1 MDSAPGGVDNSAPAS
16 PPVPRMN
23 ANSIRLADR
32 WLGLPACALLTLVR
46 RVFDRRSAE
55 GPVRRIL
62 FLKLVEQGA
71 TVLAY
76 PALRAAVEKVGR
88 ENVYF
93 MVLAENR
100 PILDLLDVIPA
111 ENVVVVPTGGLVRT
125 LRGMLGAIRRIRA
138 ARIDAVIDYE
148 LFSRASAVLGYVS
161 GARRRIG
168 YHAFHGD
175 GPWRGDLLTH
185 RLVCNPHLHMQ
196 TVMSLMVEAVGR
208 DPSDL
213 PALDVDVN
221 RFDTGLKR
229 FEPTAEEAADVRA
242 IIASAAESAAGGAL
256 VLLNANAS
264 DLLPLRKWD
273 GDRYVDLARRL
284 LSTDPGLRI
293 AFTGAP
299 SEAAAAGALV
309 RTVGDPRCFSL
320 AGRTTMRQLI
330 VLYTLADL
338 LVTNDSGP
346 AHFASLTG
354 IDVITLFGPETPAV
368 FGVRG
373 PLSHILHAGLP
384 CSPCVNAA
392 NNRLSAC
399 RNNLCMQAITVE
411 RVEATARRVLA
422 ERRDRLRSGRQADS
436 IARQ

>member
-1 MDSAPGGVDNSAPAS
+1 
-16 PPVPRMN
+16 MN
-23 ANSIRLADR
+23 ANSIRLADV
-32 WLGLPACALLTLVR
+32 WLGLPACGLLTLFRKLLDHR
-46 RVFDRRSAE
+46 RPK
-55 GPVRRIL
+55 GPVKRIL

-76 PALRAAVEKVGR
+76 PALRDAVAKVGR
-88 ENVYF
+88 ENVFF

-100 PILDLLDVIPA
+100 PILDLLDVIPPA
-111 ENVVVVPTGGLVRT
+111 NVIVVPTGGLVTT
-125 LRGMLGAIRRIRA
+125 LRGMLAAIAKIRA
-138 ARIDAVIDYE
+138 TRVDAVIDYE
-148 LFSRASAVLGYVS
+148 LFSRASAVLAYLS
-161 GARRRIG
+161 GAVRRIG
-168 YHAFHGD
+168 YHSYTGD
-175 GPWRGDLLTH
+175 GPWRGDLMTH

-213 PALDVDVN
+213 PALDIDV
-221 RFDTGLKR
+221 RTFDTDLKR
-229 FEPTAEEAADVRA
+229 FE
-242 IIASAAESAAGGAL
+242 ASAAETASVRGIIATASGIANTGPL

-273 GDRYVDLARRL
+273 GARYVDLASRL
-284 LSTDPGLRI
+284 LAADPDLRI

-299 SEAAAAGALV
+299 SEAAAAKALV
-309 RTVGDPRCFSL
+309 RQVGSPRCFSL
-320 AGRTTMRQLI
+320 AGATTMRQLI

-373 PLSHILHAGLP
+373 PLSHIIHAGLP

-411 RVEATARRVLA
+411 IVEARARRVLGQRR
-422 ERRDRLRSGRQADS
+422 ERLSHTP
-436 IARQ
+436 

>member
-1 MDSAPGGVDNSAPAS
+1 
-16 PPVPRMN
+16 MN
-23 ANSIRLADR
+23 ANSIRLADV
-32 WLGLPACALLTLVR
+32 WLGLPACGLLTLFRKLLDHR
-46 RVFDRRSAE
+46 RPK
-55 GPVRRIL
+55 GPVKRIL

-76 PALRAAVEKVGR
+76 PALRDAVAKVGR
-88 ENVYF
+88 ENVFF

-100 PILDLLDVIPA
+100 PILDLLDVIPPA
-111 ENVVVVPTGGLVRT
+111 NVIVVPTGGLVTT
-125 LRGMLGAIRRIRA
+125 LRGMLAAIAKIRA
-138 ARIDAVIDYE
+138 TRVDAVIDYE
-148 LFSRASAVLGYVS
+148 LFSRASAVLAYLS
-161 GARRRIG
+161 GAVRRIG
-168 YHAFHGD
+168 YHSYTGD
-175 GPWRGDLLTH
+175 GPWRGDLMTH

-213 PALDVDVN
+213 PALDIDV
-221 RFDTGLKR
+221 RTFDSDLKR
-229 FEPTAEEAADVRA
+229 FE
-242 IIASAAESAAGGAL
+242 ASAAETASVRGIIATASGIANTGPL

-273 GDRYVDLARRL
+273 GARYVDLASRL
-284 LSTDPGLRI
+284 LAADPDLRI

-299 SEAAAAGALV
+299 SEAAAAKALV
-309 RTVGDPRCFSL
+309 RQVGSPRCFSL
-320 AGRTTMRQLI
+320 AGATTMRQLI

-373 PLSHILHAGLP
+373 PLSHIIHAGLP

-411 RVEATARRVLA
+411 IVEARARRVLGQRR
-422 ERRDRLRSGRQADS
+422 ERLSHTP
-436 IARQ
+436 

>member
-1 MDSAPGGVDNSAPAS
+1 VK
-16 PPVPRMN
+16 
-23 ANSIRLADR
+23 
-32 WLGLPACALLTLVR
+32 
-46 RVFDRRSAE
+46 
-55 GPVRRIL
+55 RIL

-88 ENVYF
+88 ENVFF

-100 PILDLLDVIPA
+100 PILDLLDVIPP
-111 ENVVVVPTGGLVRT
+111 ENVVVVPTGGIVQT
-125 LRGMLGAIRRIRA
+125 LRGMLGAIGRIRA
-138 ARIDAVIDYE
+138 AGIDAVIDYE
-148 LFSRASAVLGYVS
+148 LFSRASAVLAYVS
-161 GARRRIG
+161 GAARRIG
-168 YHAFHGD
+168 YHSYHGD
-175 GPWRGDLLTH
+175 GPWRGDLMTH

-196 TVMSLMVEAVGR
+196 TVMSLMVEAVGQ
-208 DPSDL
+208 DPHDL
-213 PALDVDVN
+213 PALDIDV
-221 RFDTGLKR
+221 RTLDADLKR
-229 FEPTAEEAADVRA
+229 FQPTSIEADEVRG
-242 IIASAAESAAGGAL
+242 IILKASGASEGGPLA
-256 VLLNANAS
+256 LLNANAS

-273 GDRYVDLARRL
+273 SNRYVDLAHRL
-284 LSTDPGLRI
+284 LASHPDLRI
-293 AFTGAP
+293 AFTGAA
-299 SEAAAAGALV
+299 SEATAAKALV
-309 RTVGDPRCFSL
+309 RKVADPRCFSL
-320 AGRTTMRQLI
+320 AGQTTMRQLI
-330 VLYTLADL
+330 VLYTLSDL

-399 RNNLCMQAITVE
+399 RNNLCMQAITVD

-422 ERRDRLRSGRQADS
+422 ERRDRLTKPV
-436 IARQ
+436 

>member
-1 MDSAPGGVDNSAPAS
+1 
-16 PPVPRMN
+16 MN
-23 ANSIRLADR
+23 ANSIRFADR
-32 WLGLPACALLTLVR
+32 WLGLPACAVLTLFR
-46 RVFDRRSAE
+46 RLFDRRRPT
-55 GPVRRIL
+55 GPVKRIL

-76 PALRAAVEKVGR
+76 PALRAAAEKVGR

-100 PILDLLDVIPA
+100 PILDLLDVVPP
-111 ENVVVVPTGGLVRT
+111 ENVVVVPTGGLVKT
-125 LRGMLGAIRRIRA
+125 LRGMLGALLRIRS

-148 LFSRASAVLGYVS
+148 LFSRASAVLAYVS
-161 GARRRIG
+161 GAPRRIG
-168 YHAFHGD
+168 YHSYHGD
-175 GPWRGDLLTH
+175 GPWRGDLMTH

-208 DPSDL
+208 DPRDL
-213 PALDVDVN
+213 PALDLDI
-221 RFDTGLKR
+221 RSLDADLKR
-229 FEPTAEEAADVRA
+229 FVP
-242 IIASAAESAAGGAL
+242 SAAEADEVRGIILAASGASDAGPL

-273 GDRYVDLARRL
+273 SDRYVELARRL
-284 LSTDPGLRI
+284 LPTHPELRI

-299 SEAAAAGALV
+299 SEAAAAKALV
-309 RTVGDPRCFSL
+309 RKVGDPRCFSL
-320 AGRTTMRQLI
+320 AGKTTMRQLI

-399 RNNLCMQAITVE
+399 RNNLCMQAITVD
-411 RVEATARRVLA
+411 RVEGTAQRVLA
-422 ERRDRLRSGRQADS
+422 ERRERLAT
-436 IARQ
+436 AN

>member
-1 MDSAPGGVDNSAPAS
+1 
-16 PPVPRMN
+16 MN
-23 ANSIRLADR
+23 ANSIRFADR
-32 WLGLPACALLTLVR
+32 WLGLPACAVLTLFR
-46 RVFDRRSAE
+46 KLFDWRKPS
-55 GPVRRIL
+55 GPVKRIL

-88 ENVYF
+88 ENVFF

-100 PILDLLDVIPA
+100 PILDLLDVIPP
-111 ENVVVVPTGGLVRT
+111 ENVVVVPTGGIVQT
-125 LRGMLGAIRRIRA
+125 LRGMLGAIGRIRA
-138 ARIDAVIDYE
+138 AGIDAVIDYE
-148 LFSRASAVLGYVS
+148 LFSRASAVLAYVS
-161 GARRRIG
+161 GAARRIG
-168 YHAFHGD
+168 YHSYHGD
-175 GPWRGDLLTH
+175 GPWRGDLMTH

-196 TVMSLMVEAVGR
+196 TVMSLMVEAVGQ
-208 DPSDL
+208 DPRDL
-213 PALDVDVN
+213 PALDIDV
-221 RFDTGLKR
+221 RTLDAELKR
-229 FEPTAEEAADVRA
+229 FQPTSIETDEVRG
-242 IIASAAESAAGGAL
+242 IILKASGASEGGPLA
-256 VLLNANAS
+256 LLNANAS

-273 GDRYVDLARRL
+273 SDRYVDLAHRL
-284 LSTDPGLRI
+284 LASHPDLRI

-299 SEAAAAGALV
+299 SEAAAAKALV
-309 RTVGDPRCFSL
+309 RKVEDPRCFSL
-320 AGRTTMRQLI
+320 AGQTTMRQLI

-399 RNNLCMQAITVE
+399 RNNLCMQAITVD

-422 ERRDRLRSGRQADS
+422 ERERRLAK
-436 IARQ
+436 AV

>member
-1 MDSAPGGVDNSAPAS
+1 
-16 PPVPRMN
+16 MN

-32 WLGLPACALLTLVR
+32 WLGLPACALLTLFR
-46 RVFDRRSAE
+46 KLFDWRQPT

-76 PALRAAVEKVGR
+76 PALRDAVVKVGR
-88 ENVYF
+88 ENVFF

-100 PILDLLDVIPA
+100 PILDLLDIISPD
-111 ENVVVVPTGGLVRT
+111 NIIVVPTGGLTGT
-125 LRGMLGAIRRIRA
+125 LRGMLGAIQKIRA
-138 ARIDAVIDYE
+138 ARVDAVIDYE
-148 LFSRASAVLGYVS
+148 LFSRASAVLAYLS
-161 GARRRIG
+161 GAPRRIG
-168 YHAFHGD
+168 YHGYHGD

-213 PALDVDVN
+213 PALDIDV
-221 RFDTGLKR
+221 RSLATDLKR
-229 FEPTAEEAADVRA
+229 FEPSVAETAEVRA
-242 IIASAAESAAGGAL
+242 IIASASGIPETGPL

-264 DLLPLRKWD
+264 DLLPLRKWH
-273 GDRYVDLARRL
+273 GERYADLARRL
-284 LSTDPGLRI
+284 LASHPDLRI

-299 SEAAAAGALV
+299 SEAAAAKALV
-309 RTVGDPRCFSL
+309 RKVGHPRCFSL
-320 AGRTTMRQLI
+320 AGQTTMRQLI

-373 PLSHILHAGLP
+373 PLSHIIHAGLP

-399 RNNLCMQAITVE
+399 RNNLCMQVITVDIVEE
-411 RVEATARRVLA
+411 RARRVL
-422 ERRDRLRSGRQADS
+422 EGRRERQAS
-436 IARQ
+436 AS

>member
-1 MDSAPGGVDNSAPAS
+1 MDSGGRGVDNPFFPSLRLRS
-16 PPVPRMN
+16 MN
-23 ANSIRLADR
+23 ANSIRFADR
-32 WLGLPACALLTLVR
+32 WLGLPACALLTLFR
-46 RVFDRRSAE
+46 QLFDGRKPTGA
-55 GPVRRIL
+55 VKRIL

-88 ENVYF
+88 ENVFF

-111 ENVVVVPTGGLVRT
+111 ENVFVVPTGGLMPT
-125 LRGMLGAIRRIRA
+125 LRGMLGAMGKIRA

-148 LFSRASAVLGYVS
+148 LFSRASAVLAYLS
-161 GARRRIG
+161 GAQRRIG
-168 YHAFHGD
+168 YHSYHGD

-185 RLVCNPHLHMQ
+185 RLVCNPQLHMQ

-208 DPSDL
+208 DPHDL
-213 PALDVDVN
+213 PALDIDLPSL
-221 RFDTGLKR
+221 DTELKR
-229 FEPTAEEAADVRA
+229 FVPSATEAGEVGA
-242 IIASAAESAAGGAL
+242 IIAKAAGAAAGGPL
-256 VLLNANAS
+256 ILLNANAS

-273 GDRYVDLARRL
+273 SNRYVDLARRL
-284 LSTDPGLRI
+284 LPTNPDLRI

-299 SEAAAAGALV
+299 SEAAAARALV
-309 RTVGDPRCFSL
+309 RKVADPRCFSL
-320 AGRTTMRQLI
+320 AGETTMRQLI

-399 RNNLCMQAITVE
+399 RNNLCMQAITVD
-411 RVEATARRVLA
+411 RVEATASRVLA
-422 ERRDRLRSGRQADS
+422 ERRDRL
-436 IARQ
+436 ARAE